1 MLSCRHYLLY
11 FVAAHIFPTLSR
23 SHAKSTRIIFD
34 RGKHARTLT
43 EWSLHF
49 ADAAQVFAGLHA
61 TLPDTRRDHGEPRFI
76 TAGRLGT
83 RLMVM
88 VWTPRGTARRI
99 ISMRHAHAEEEARW
113 RQHLG

>member
-1 MLSCRHYLLY
+1 
-11 FVAAHIFPTLSR
+11 VAHLRP
-23 SHAKSTRIIFD
+23 
-34 RGKHARTLT
+34 GQARQTLT
-43 EWSLHF
+43 ERGLDF

-61 TLPDTRRDHGEPRFI
+61 TLPDTRRDYGEPRFI
-76 TAGRLGT
+76 TAGHLGT
-83 RLMVM
+83 RLVVM